1 METSS
6 IVLLVVTA
14 TVSFGLGR
22 TVVHLRNKK
31 RNKLVQAL
39 AAQALANP
47 PAETSS
53 TNKSKR
59 KRQLSAA
66 RRARS

>member
-1 METSS
+1 
-6 IVLLVVTA
+6 
-14 TVSFGLGR
+14 
-22 TVVHLRNKK
+22 VVHLRNKK

-39 AAQALANP
+39 AAQALANT